1 MRIDLLSLS
10 LVMSFIPLLESFS
23 YMGRRGVR
31 EGRIVVMRAL
41 HTFSDEKDRISK
53 NRPYEKATT
62 LPIRMP
68 SVILVEPFLDRNIG
82 TVSRCML
89 NYGFSDLR
97 LVNPQ
102 CDHLSENA
110 RTLAVGSYEILEN
123 AKIYDT
129 LAECISDMSY
139 VFATTGRQ
147 RNVQHCIFN
156 PEEAAQIALKVTT
169 TSPSAS
175 TSNSLASVGMIFGR
189 EKNGLTKDEIVC
201 ANSIITIGSF
211 EAFPVLNLGQSVN
224 IVCYEIY
231 KEFNK
236 AMQDMKIVQTGNDD
250 NFDER
255 KASRGD
261 IVSVVSRL
269 ERLLEKT
276 PYFPHQLRRNNNK
289 EDMTSLPIGEQR
301 DIVFRGLRGIFYRA
315 TGLTHKETSM
325 LHGMLSA
332 VEKSIDAKGNKIS
345 TR

>member
-1 MRIDLLSLS
+1 ML
-10 LVMSFIPLLESFS
+10 FIRLLESFS
-23 YMGRRGVR
+23 YVGRRRVH
-31 EGRIVVMRAL
+31 EGRMVVMRAL
-41 HTFSDEKDRISK
+41 HTFSDEKDRISG
-53 NRPYEKATT
+53 NRPYQKATK

-123 AKIYDT
+123 AKIYDS
-129 LAECISDMSY
+129 LAESISDLSY

-147 RNVQHCIFN
+147 RNVQHGVFN
-156 PEEAAQIALKVTT
+156 PEEAAQIALEVTT

-189 EKNGLTKDEIVC
+189 EKNGLTRDEIVC

-211 EAFPVLNLGQSVN
+211 KAFPVLNLGQSVN
-224 IVCYEIY
+224 IVCYEVY

-236 AMQDMKIVQTGNDD
+236 AIKDMKIVQTSNDD

-261 IVSVVSRL
+261 IISVVSRL
-269 ERLLEKT
+269 ERVLEET
-276 PYFPHQLRRNNNK
+276 SYFSHQLRRNNNK
-289 EDMTSLPIGEQR
+289 EDMTSLSLEEQR
-301 DIVFRGLRGIFYRA
+301 DIVFRGLRGIFYRT
-315 TGLTHKETSM
+315 TGLTQKETSM
-325 LHGMLSA
+325 LHGMLAA
-332 VEKSIDAKGNKIS
+332 VEMLINAKGNKTS
-345 TR
+345 AR